1 MAANNVQELAA
12 PSPRVTG
19 GVLRAPIGT
28 TLPTSALGSPDDAFT
43 NLGHVSDDGLERTEN
58 RNNQEKYNWGGDL
71 VAVLQ
76 QEYGLELKFSL
87 LQVMNA
93 DVQKAVHG
101 DDNVTVTPGN
111 AEQGTEIA
119 AKLNPKLLPTGCW
132 VFDGFYNLIEMRLV
146 IPIGRITQTGP
157 VKWVQKDLAM
167 YECTLKPFPDDEG
180 NHGYQYYNDGVLVLN
195 G

>member
-1 MAANNVQELAA
+1 MAVNNVQELAA

-28 TLPTSALGSPDDAFT
+28 SLPVSALGAPDDAFV

-111 AEQGTEIA
+111 SEQGTEIA

-167 YECTLKPFPDDEG
+167 YECTLKPFPDSQG
-180 NHGYQYYNDGVLVLN
+180 NHGYQYYNDGVLVLAP
-195 G
+195 

>member
-1 MAANNVQELAA
+1 MAVNNVQELAA

-28 TLPTSALGSPDDAFT
+28 SLPVSALGAPDNAFV

-167 YECTLKPFPDDEG
+167 YECTLKPFPDTEG
-180 NHGYQYYNDGVLVLN
+180 NHGYQYYNDGVLVLAP
-195 G
+195 